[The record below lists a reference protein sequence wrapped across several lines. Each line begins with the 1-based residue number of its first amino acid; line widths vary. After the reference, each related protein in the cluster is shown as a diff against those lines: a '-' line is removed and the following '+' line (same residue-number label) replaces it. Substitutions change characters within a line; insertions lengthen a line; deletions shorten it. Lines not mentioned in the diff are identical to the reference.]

1 MALVPVDAALALLE
15 VHGVARKVPV
25 DQAVAPRVEVE
36 SFLPDRRAG
45 QQEGAERAVEGGSDG
60 ILADMGVTVRS
71 GVPEAQRE
79 HRAYTYDVGLDG
91 FLVLSLEEL
100 GVDAGAERIHDL
112 DKVPGALR
120 GDLVGAGVFGPRFL
134 IPEHVPLL
142 VEDRLQVALLA
153 VAEHEAPV
161 GALIASDRGTG
172 GELAKQCD
180 YGRPVEEM
188 PEGVGN
194 PHREPAAGGVTG
206 VCRRLQTA

>member
-1 MALVPVDAALALLE
+1 MYA
-15 VHGVARKVPV
+15 GT
-25 DQAVAPRVEVE
+25 QRV
-36 SFLPDRRAG
+36 
-45 QQEGAERAVEGGSDG
+45 
-60 ILADMGVTVRS
+60 
-71 GVPEAQRE
+71 
-79 HRAYTYDVGLDG
+79 Y
-91 FLVLSLEEL
+91 
-100 GVDAGAERIHDL
+100 DL
-112 DKVPGALR
+112 DELPGTSG
-120 GDLVGAGVFGPRFL
+120 GDLIGGGIFGPRFL

-142 VEDRLQVALLA
+142 VEDSLQVALLA

-194 PHREPAAGGVTG
+194 PHREPAAGVVTG